1 MDEHQVQG
9 TLFRFPSLPEDTDPG
24 YLARTRAQR
33 EKLLAKAAKA
43 NGRIRQ
49 GERFGQN
56 YPLRKLGNL
65 VGPPNNAVTTVMPVP
80 AGSVL
85 TWTEC
90 GTEHEGVVWS
100 HGHLPNSVW
109 VTVTGEPRAVC
120 LQRLWS
126 GPTRWH
132 RCGEYQYKTTPRPL
146 ALVTDA

>member
-65 VGPPNNAVTTVMPVP
+65 VGPPNNAVTTAMPVP

-85 TWTEC
+85 TWTEN
-90 GTEHEGVVWS
+90 GAEHEGIVWS
-100 HGHLPNSVW
+100 HGQYPHSVW

-120 LQRLWS
+120 LCRESPES
-126 GPTRWH
+126 GRWARH
-132 RCGEYQYKTTPRPL
+132 GEYRYKT
-146 ALVTDA
+146 AVAS